1 MVIFVFVLV
10 SPLTPAL
17 PGGEGEKT
25 ATGVPT
31 MLIDS
36 FAPNPDVVET
46 HSIVINAPRETVYGA
61 LWTADLGSSFI
72 IKALLV
78 LRSIPGL
85 IARPCAMPRNRKL
98 TLQTLID
105 SGFGLLAEQPGEE
118 IVLGVTGRFWRP
130 AGNVSPFN
138 RPDFDRAVPA
148 GMARG
153 VWNFSISEPGHG
165 QTILT
170 TETRVTCGDPASR
183 RKFLAYWLVVRPFS
197 GLIRLIMLK
206 TVRRIAEA

>member
-1 MVIFVFVLV
+1 
-10 SPLTPAL
+10 
-17 PGGEGEKT
+17 
-25 ATGVPT
+25 

-36 FAPNPDVVET
+36 FAPNPDAVET
-46 HSIVINAPRETVYGA
+46 HSIVINAPRETVYRT
-61 LWTADLGSSFI
+61 LWTADLGHSFI
-72 IKALLV
+72 IKSLLA
-78 LRSIPGL
+78 LRSIPGF
-85 IARPCAMPRNRKL
+85 IARPCDMPRNRKL
-98 TLQTLID
+98 TLRTLID
-105 SGFGLLAEQPGEE
+105 SGFGVLAEKPGEE

-148 GMARG
+148 GLARG
-153 VWNFSISEPGHG
+153 IWNFSVSEKVPG

-197 GLIRLIMLK
+197 GLIRLIMLRR
-206 TVRRIAEA
+206 VRKIAEDGFPRPLGEG

>member
-1 MVIFVFVLV
+1 MR
-10 SPLTPAL
+10 T
-17 PGGEGEKT
+17 E
-25 ATGVPT
+25 

-36 FAPNPDVVET
+36 FAPKPDAVET
-46 HSIVINAPRETVYGA
+46 HSIVINAPRATVYHV
-61 LWTADLGSSFI
+61 LKTEDLGNSII
-72 IKALLV
+72 IKSLLA
-78 LRSIPGL
+78 LRSIPGF
-85 IARPCAMPRNRKL
+85 IARPCAMPRNRKI

-105 SGFGLLAEQPGEE
+105 SGFGLLAEKPGEE

-138 RPDFDRAVPA
+138 RPDFDRPVSA
-148 GMARG
+148 GFARG
-153 VWNFSISEPGHG
+153 VWNFSVSEPTPG
-165 QTILT
+165 QTLLR

-206 TVRRIAEA
+206 SVRRIAEVR

>member
-1 MVIFVFVLV
+1 
-10 SPLTPAL
+10 
-17 PGGEGEKT
+17 
-25 ATGVPT
+25 

-36 FAPNPDVVET
+36 FAPRPDAVET
-46 HSIVINAPRETVYGA
+46 HSIVINAPRESVYRA
-61 LWTADLGSSFI
+61 LWTADLGHSLI
-72 IKALLV
+72 IKSLLA
-78 LRSIPGL
+78 LRSIPGF

-105 SGFGLLAEQPGEE
+105 SGFGLLAEKAGEE

-130 AGNVSPFN
+130 AGNLSQFN

-148 GMARG
+148 GFARG
-153 VWNFSISEPGHG
+153 VWNFSVTEKVPGE
-165 QTILT
+165 TILT

-183 RKFLAYWLVVRPFS
+183 RKFLAYWIVVRPFS

-206 TVRRIAEA
+206 RVRKIAEAR